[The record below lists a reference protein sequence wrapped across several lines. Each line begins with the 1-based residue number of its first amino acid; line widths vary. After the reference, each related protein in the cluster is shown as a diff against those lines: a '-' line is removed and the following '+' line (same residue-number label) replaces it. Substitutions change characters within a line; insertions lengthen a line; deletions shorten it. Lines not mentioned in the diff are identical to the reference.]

1 MFFANVELPSHLLY
15 SFIACPMDMEHG
27 QTPTLPQP
35 SRGSEF
41 TMCPALF
48 PLLFLYKF
56 IYLFLTVPGLRCCT
70 GFSLV
75 VGSEGYSLVVVLR
88 LLTVAASLV
97 AEHRLWSTQAS
108 VVVGHGLSS
117 RGSWAL
123 EHRLNRCGA
132 QA

>member
-1 MFFANVELPSHLLY
+1 
-15 SFIACPMDMEHG
+15 MDMEHG

-75 VGSEGYSLVVVLR
+75 AVSGGYSLVAVLE
-88 LLTVAASLV
+88 LLIAMASL
-97 AEHRLWSTQAS
+97 A
-108 VVVGHGLSS
+108 VGHGL
-117 RGSWAL
+117 RVHGL
-123 EHRLNRCGA
+123 
-132 QA
+132 Q